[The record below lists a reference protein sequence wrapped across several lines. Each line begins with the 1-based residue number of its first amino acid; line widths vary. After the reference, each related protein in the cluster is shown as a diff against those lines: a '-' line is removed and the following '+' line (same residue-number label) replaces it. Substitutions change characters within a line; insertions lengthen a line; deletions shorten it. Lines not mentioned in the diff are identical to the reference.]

1 MIRNPGDELKRRFQ
15 RSGCAVILMAHPVT
29 LAMAEHD
36 DDTSLFRDAVSGARP
51 LDHDR
56 VETPRR
62 KPKPRARMRRE
73 DDRQV
78 LEESL
83 QADIEQME
91 WRNGDA
97 LRFRRPEVGERTLR
111 KLARGGYRVE
121 AELDLHGYTVREAK
135 EVLREFLAD
144 CEHYGWRCV
153 RIIHGKGLGSGHRG
167 PRLKGSVDGWLRR
180 LDAVSAFVSARQ
192 VDGGSGAVY
201 VLLRY

>member
-1 MIRNPGDELKRRFQ
+1 MTQ
-15 RSGCAVILMAHPVT
+15 
-29 LAMAEHD
+29 D
-36 DDTSLFRDAVSGARP
+36 DDDNALFRQAVEGARP
-51 LDHDR
+51 LTHDR
-56 VETPRR
+56 AEAPRPTP
-62 KPKPRARMRRE
+62 PARARMRRE
-73 DDRQV
+73 DDQRV

-83 QADIEQME
+83 TADIESME

-97 LRFRRPEVGERTLR
+97 LRYRRPEIGERTVR

-121 AELDLHGYTVREAK
+121 AELDLHGYTVREAR

-144 CEHYGWRCV
+144 CEHFRWRCV
-153 RIIHGKGLGSGHRG
+153 RIIHGKGRGSGHRG

-180 LDAVSAFVSARQ
+180 VDAVQAFVSARQ

>member
-1 MIRNPGDELKRRFQ
+1 ME
-15 RSGCAVILMAHPVT
+15 
-29 LAMAEHD
+29 EHD
-36 DDTSLFRDAVSGARP
+36 DDNALFRDAIAGARP
-51 LDHDR
+51 LSHDR
-56 VETPRR
+56 AESAKRR
-62 KPKPRARMRRE
+62 PPPRARMRRE
-73 DDRQV
+73 DEQQV
-78 LEESL
+78 LAESL
-83 QADIEQME
+83 TADIESME

-97 LRFRRPEVGERTLR
+97 LRYRRPEVGERTLR

-144 CEHYGWRCV
+144 CEHFRWRCV
-153 RIIHGKGLGSGHRG
+153 RIIHGKGRGSGHRG

-180 LDAVSAFVSARQ
+180 LDAVAAFVSARQ

>member
-1 MIRNPGDELKRRFQ
+1 MTHE
-15 RSGCAVILMAHPVT
+15 
-29 LAMAEHD
+29 D
-36 DDTSLFRDAVSGARP
+36 DDEALFRQAVAGARP
-51 LDHDR
+51 LSHDR
-56 VETPRR
+56 VEVPR
-62 KPKPRARMRRE
+62 PAPPARARMRRE

-83 QADIEQME
+83 AADIESME

-97 LRFRRPEVGERTLR
+97 LRYRRPEIGERTLR

-121 AELDLHGYTVREAK
+121 AELDLHGYTVREAR

-144 CEHYGWRCV
+144 CEYFRWRCV
-153 RIIHGKGLGSGHRG
+153 RVIHGKGRGSGHRG

-180 LDAVSAFVSARQ
+180 VDAVQAFVSARQ